1 VCIYVKIN
9 NNETEIKT
17 YFLLP
22 LCASLANQKEI
33 NFSIKLFFLIFVI
46 FSKQNTMATAY
57 WLDFDN
63 VVDVFLQNPNN
74 QFGPLALNQKTTT
87 TYYESLGDFGHSIN
101 LLSGIKCELVLECPH
116 CRELI
121 RLDNIAIRIQQDQI
135 RVSMQEQE
143 KLEAEK
149 AYKLICKRENEI
161 ENPYEQYCKKNS
173 ILRK

>member
-1 VCIYVKIN
+1 MKQRSKPIS
-9 NNETEIKT
+9 
-17 YFLLP
+17 YFLCVRVSQTKKKYILY
-22 LCASLANQKEI
+22 KI
-33 NFSIKLFFLIFVI
+33 IFFLIFVI

-87 TYYESLGDFGHSIN
+87 TYYENLGDFGHSIN